1 MRQRRSKGLSVI
13 ESWAGAQP
21 GSAINRCGVSA
32 LGEELH
38 SNGAIGADRAL
49 SLSQRDRSQL
59 EECEEIIGRGLS
71 TFFDVGS
78 ALLNIRDKRLYRG
91 AHKTFEMYCR
101 ERWGIGRSYAWR
113 LIGAAVRLNLLPAGQ
128 GLLRP
133 PVVGKNVIGW
143 GRAGRRVFRAGVVR
157 SSNGGPSGE
166 GAERMFASR
175 RESTRSTPPVGPA
188 ILDP

>member
-1 MRQRRSKGLSVI
+1 MTSKLRIGYP
-13 ESWAGAQP
+13 ED
-21 GSAINRCGVSA
+21 RCQ
-32 LGEELH
+32 
-38 SNGAIGADRAL
+38 IT
-49 SLSQRDRSQL
+49 DRSDQN
-59 EECEEIIGRGLS
+59 E
-71 TFFDVGS
+71 
-78 ALLNIRDKRLYRG
+78 
-91 AHKTFEMYCR
+91 
-101 ERWGIGRSYAWR
+101 
-113 LIGAAVRLNLLPAGQ
+113 
-128 GLLRP
+128 